1 MPQLKDD
8 ERFSTQTLRAKHQQ
22 ALAAI
27 LQPHF
32 AQRDAADWLAEFDR
46 RGVPCAPVNSFADIL
61 ADEHVAEMGIVHDI
75 ELPNGVHTPT
85 LVYPV
90 KLKGYSFETG
100 VRPPRLGEH
109 TEEVYAQW
117 LT

>member
-1 MPQLKDD
+1 
-8 ERFSTQTLRAKHQQ
+8 
-22 ALAAI
+22 

-109 TEEVYAQW
+109 TDEVYAQW
-117 LT
+117 LS